1 MLPKYGS
8 FFRGVVLF
16 HDLEQ
21 TSQSLGSRQTPGTR
35 LVNHTFGPLSFLYY
49 TFKSSSVSVAPTV
62 PTMFGR
68 RIAMEA
74 TAWDDVRAAVVLV
87 EEFVHGRVYFSCS

>member
-1 MLPKYGS
+1 MTTQSFNAWYLPTSVNIQTQMEGTYMLPKYGS

-35 LVNHTFGPLSFLYY
+35 LVNHTFGPLSFL
-49 TFKSSSVSVAPTV
+49 
-62 PTMFGR
+62 
-68 RIAMEA
+68 
-74 TAWDDVRAAVVLV
+74 
-87 EEFVHGRVYFSCS
+87 